1 MGRAPQV
8 KTSEFH
14 VYERNLYEM
23 PQRQPLTNG
32 VLDRRLGTS
41 DKKGECAT
49 CHGKLQECAGH
60 FGTSLRPFSL
70 FTTAPAQ
77 SEGCCLE
84 RGGRE
89 RSRQGGL
96 SAHRA
101 SMLTHQPFQA
111 PTLPTNVS

>member
-1 MGRAPQV
+1 MADTSQV

-49 CHGKLQECAGH
+49 CHGKLQDCAGH
-60 FGTSLRPFSL
+60 FGACQLSTAQHTGLRKK
-70 FTTAPAQ
+70 
-77 SEGCCLE
+77 
-84 RGGRE
+84 
-89 RSRQGGL
+89 
-96 SAHRA
+96 
-101 SMLTHQPFQA
+101 QP
-111 PTLPTNVS
+111 LCVSPKS